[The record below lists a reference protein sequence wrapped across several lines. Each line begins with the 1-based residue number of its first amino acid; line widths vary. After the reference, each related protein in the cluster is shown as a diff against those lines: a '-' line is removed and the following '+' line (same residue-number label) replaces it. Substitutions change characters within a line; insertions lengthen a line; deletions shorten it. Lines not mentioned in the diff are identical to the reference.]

1 MFLKASMIQVS
12 NEYTL
17 PKQLISL
24 RNIHDK
30 LINKVNICFP
40 GGLVVKNLLTN
51 ERRRCGFD
59 PWVGK
64 IPWRRKRLPTPVF
77 WPGEFYRQR
86 RLAGYGRWD
95 CKESDMTERLFHFH
109 E

>member
-17 PKQLISL
+17 PKQLISF

-64 IPWRRKRLPTPVF
+64 IPWRRKWQPTPVF
-77 WPGEFYRQR
+77 LPRKSPGPRS
-86 RLAGYGRWD
+86 LVGSSPW
-95 CKESDMTERLFHFH
+95 SH
-109 E
+109 

>member
-40 GGLVVKNLLTN
+40 GGLVIKNLLTN
-51 ERRRCGFD
+51 ECRRCGFD

-64 IPWRRKRLPTPVF
+64 IPWRRKWQPTQYSCPGNLLDRGAW
-77 WPGEFYRQR
+77 WPIVHGVT
-86 RLAGYGRWD
+86 
-95 CKESDMTERLFHFH
+95 KELDRTQ
-109 E
+109 